1 MVRSNGAAVTAILK
15 SRGLALRV
23 YAMTA
28 NNSAADI
35 ARYTAAGME
44 PFVVAKPFTQETL
57 RTVLRAVRGD
67 AGIRSHSHND
77 DAVGQQSGSG
87 KGRYLKGAG
96 ISHSA

>member
-1 MVRSNGAAVTAILK
+1 MLK

-35 ARYTAAGME
+35 GRYTAAGME

-57 RTVLRAVRGD
+57 RAVLRAVRAD
-67 AGIRSHSHND
+67 AGFRNGKYD
-77 DAVGQQSGSG
+77 DAVGQHACSG
-87 KGRYLKGAG
+87 KGAD
-96 ISHSA
+96 IAHSAQSDRLP

>member
-1 MVRSNGAAVTAILK
+1 MVRSNGAAVTAMLK

-57 RTVLRAVRGD
+57 RTVLRAVRSD
-67 AGIRSHSHND
+67 PKTANS
-77 DAVGQQSGSG
+77 SGNETEGTAASTPG
-87 KGRYLKGAG
+87 PGVAP
-96 ISHSA
+96 SV

>member
-1 MVRSNGAAVTAILK
+1 MLK

-44 PFVVAKPFTQETL
+44 PFVVAKFFTQETL
-57 RTVLRAVRGD
+57 RSVLRAVRGD
-67 AGIRSHSHND
+67 AGIRSNSNGND
-77 DAVGQQSGSG
+77 DAVGQQPDS
-87 KGRYLKGAG
+87 R
-96 ISHSA
+96 